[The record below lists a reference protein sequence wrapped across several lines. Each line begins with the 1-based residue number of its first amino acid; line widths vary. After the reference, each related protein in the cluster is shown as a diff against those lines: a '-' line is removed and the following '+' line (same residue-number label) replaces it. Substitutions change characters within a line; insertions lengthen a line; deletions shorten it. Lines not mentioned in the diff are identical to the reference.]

1 MNLSLENQV
10 VLITGAAGF
19 IGSWLAEHL
28 LKTIKGI
35 QVAGIDNMNSYY
47 DVTLKERRL
56 LRLKKY
62 ENFHFVKGDIAH
74 KETVMEVFN
83 RFKPVAVVN
92 LAAQAGVRYS
102 INHPDEYI
110 ESNLIGF
117 FHILEACRHSFD
129 AGGSGVAH
137 FVYASSSSVYG
148 LGSKIPYSV
157 EDKADKPVSLYA
169 ATKRADELMAYA
181 YGKLYGIPSTGL
193 RFFTVY
199 GPEGRPD
206 MAYFSFTDRLAKG
219 EKLQLFNYGDM
230 YRDFTYIDD
239 VVQGIEKVLGRPAP
253 PDEEGVPYKLY
264 NIGNHHPESLLTFVE
279 TLEKCLMEQGIIKE
293 PGEKEFLPMQ
303 PGDVYQTCADVRE
316 MEEDF
321 GFCPST
327 GLYEGLSRFAKWYA
341 GFCEKGKGAC

>member
-1 MNLSLENQV
+1 M
-10 VLITGAAGF
+10 
-19 IGSWLAEHL
+19 
-28 LKTIKGI
+28 
-35 QVAGIDNMNSYY
+35 
-47 DVTLKERRL
+47 
-56 LRLKKY
+56 
-62 ENFHFVKGDIAH
+62 
-74 KETVMEVFN
+74 
-83 RFKPVAVVN
+83 
-92 LAAQAGVRYS
+92 
-102 INHPDEYI
+102 
-110 ESNLIGF
+110 
-117 FHILEACRHSFD
+117 
-129 AGGSGVAH
+129 
-137 FVYASSSSVYG
+137 
-148 LGSKIPYSV
+148 

>member
-102 INHPDEYI
+102 INHPDE
-110 ESNLIGF
+110 
-117 FHILEACRHSFD
+117 
-129 AGGSGVAH
+129 
-137 FVYASSSSVYG
+137 
-148 LGSKIPYSV
+148 
-157 EDKADKPVSLYA
+157 
-169 ATKRADELMAYA
+169 
-181 YGKLYGIPSTGL
+181 
-193 RFFTVY
+193 
-199 GPEGRPD
+199 
-206 MAYFSFTDRLAKG
+206 
-219 EKLQLFNYGDM
+219 
-230 YRDFTYIDD
+230 
-239 VVQGIEKVLGRPAP
+239 
-253 PDEEGVPYKLY
+253 
-264 NIGNHHPESLLTFVE
+264 
-279 TLEKCLMEQGIIKE
+279 
-293 PGEKEFLPMQ
+293 
-303 PGDVYQTCADVRE
+303 
-316 MEEDF
+316 
-321 GFCPST
+321 
-327 GLYEGLSRFAKWYA
+327 
-341 GFCEKGKGAC
+341 